1 MKRIISTLIVLIC
14 ITANAQTAQQ
24 RFELFQE
31 VDESQTKYK
40 SALKVNILVTYN
52 TENRTMSF
60 VDPNGQKLIFKI
72 KSVEPGKGKISY
84 KALNPNGEDCLIEW
98 YSEQK
103 IGIMEIKYSEE
114 LKFKLTTKLN

>member
-1 MKRIISTLIVLIC
+1 MKRIILTLIVLFC
-14 ITANAQTAQQ
+14 LTVKAQTSQQ

-31 VDESQTKYK
+31 VDESQIKYK
-40 SALKVNILVTYN
+40 NTLKVNILVTYDI
-52 TENRTMSF
+52 EAKAMSF

-72 KSVEPGKGKISY
+72 KAVEPSKGKISY
-84 KALNPNGEDCLIEW
+84 KAVNPNGEDCLIEW